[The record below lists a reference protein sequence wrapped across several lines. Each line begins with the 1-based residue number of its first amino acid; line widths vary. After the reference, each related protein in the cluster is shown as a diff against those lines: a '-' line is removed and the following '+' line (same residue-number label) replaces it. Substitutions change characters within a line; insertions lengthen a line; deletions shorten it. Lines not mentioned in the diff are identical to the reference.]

1 MSQQEIIDL
10 AVASYLKTNDNTARQ
25 YLKLRQEALE
35 VSQQVRKEVVEAG
48 CVTPE
53 TALKLK
59 KLKFENA
66 KSSLVYE
73 AYIASLT
80 AQLKENGDV
89 KGYISAKLN
98 ERYEDLVSKKRQK
111 DEATDKLRSEH
122 KPVIE
127 KMRVLASKF
136 EAGVSVRRSGYSR
149 DRNDIRVYGRRDSAP
164 DDEST
169 LLDYASAVFSRGE
182 LEQQLADVESKLA
195 SLRTVDE
202 VINKANSDGDIAE
215 KPDQGASIDLVKYL
229 DEILRNGRAY
239 LPLEGSK
246 YHYDVTKSSSADLG
260 GAKSQIRDYEA
271 AISTLTKEIQGLVAR
286 GTEAKERWIRNAQK
300 MEMIHA
306 LLQEDM
312 EIDG

>member
-35 VSQQVRKEVVEAG
+35 VSQQVRKEVAEAG

-53 TALKLK
+53 TAFKLK

-80 AQLKENGDV
+80 AQLKENGDG

-127 KMRVLASKF
+127 KMRVLALKF

-164 DDEST
+164 DDVST
-169 LLDYASAVFSRGE
+169 LLDYASAVFSRDE

-195 SLRTVDE
+195 SLKT
-202 VINKANSDGDIAE
+202 
-215 KPDQGASIDLVKYL
+215 
-229 DEILRNGRAY
+229 
-239 LPLEGSK
+239 
-246 YHYDVTKSSSADLG
+246 
-260 GAKSQIRDYEA
+260 IRDYEA